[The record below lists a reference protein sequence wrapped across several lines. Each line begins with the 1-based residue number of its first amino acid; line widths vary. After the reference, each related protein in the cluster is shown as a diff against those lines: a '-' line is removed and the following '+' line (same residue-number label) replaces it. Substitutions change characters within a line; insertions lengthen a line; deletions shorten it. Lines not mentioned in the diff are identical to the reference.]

1 MRWMRVLGLGIAW
14 AGLLLFGAAWLASL
28 VSPGWV
34 EQQGRALLKQQVER
48 RVQQRIDALDD
59 HAVLR
64 LGAKLRTQ
72 ERQRLQSMQ
81 AQLRDGLPARVA
93 QVVAEMS
100 DLDCACRRNI
110 QDWLEGGL
118 RQSLQDA
125 TQRENRLTRLI
136 RSQYMETAAQLMREW
151 RIVTGANAL
160 VFGLLLGALLWRRQA
175 SWHALPAAVLLVA
188 AAALVG
194 WCYLF
199 QQDWLHT
206 LVFSDYVGWAYLG
219 WLGLA
224 LAFVSDLALNR
235 ARLTV
240 HVVGG
245 ALDSLG
251 SSLVVLP
258 C

>member
-160 VFGLLLGALLWRRQA
+160 VWGLCCGDVRPAGTPCRRLCCWWRRPR
-175 SWHALPAAVLLVA
+175 SW
-188 AAALVG
+188 VG
-194 WCYLF
+194 VICFSKTGCTRWCSATT
-199 QQDWLHT
+199 W
-206 LVFSDYVGWAYLG
+206 VGPISAG
-219 WLGLA
+219 WG
-224 LAFVSDLALNR
+224 
-235 ARLTV
+235 
-240 HVVGG
+240 
-245 ALDSLG
+245 
-251 SSLVVLP
+251 
-258 C
+258 